1 MPFLLAKQIL
11 NQIFFIVNVIFAAR
25 NSTSRK
31 RETDSGKS
39 AQIIAGNKKEKY
51 TMRVLGSRKRQEGKQ
66 KE

>member
-1 MPFLLAKQIL
+1 MPFLLAKQIF

-31 RETDSGKS
+31 RETGSGKS
-39 AQIIAGNKKEKY
+39 VQIIARNKKEKY
-51 TMRVLGSRKRQEGKQ
+51 TMRELGSRKRQEGKQ